1 MLRHFVR
8 TSVVFICISVIVT
21 KDDTN
26 NNNDDEMLS
35 VLKYVFAM
43 SRCSPVD
50 IYKKKKIR

>member
-1 MLRHFVR
+1 VR